1 MVISAVDEMLELVR
15 GLVLAHTGIPLDLL
29 EYRFWAICGGEEALR
44 GVLGLQR
51 VGLDLF
57 ACLLELSPS
66 ILVVCPDSSR
76 LMYQGRVYLA
86 GVDEDSDDE
95 HWDSDYFVGDDDST
109 DEDSVDEGASMGKD
123 EDSAMSCSS
132 LL

>member
-1 MVISAVDEMLELVR
+1 MMISAVDEMLELVR

-66 ILVVCPDSSR
+66 ILV
-76 LMYQGRVYLA
+76 YQGRVYLA
-86 GVDEDSDDE
+86 GVDEDSNDE